1 MAWEDGKRVYRHEP
15 ALTDGQ
21 ERFARALAAGVPA
34 TEAARI
40 AGYADANVAGHR
52 LGRTEAVRARVRA
65 LRTNEIDKLASLSLR
80 VLKDILRKQG
90 VSDAVR
96 LNAVKLS
103 LALAGHTEKPSEE
116 AKALKTKDIKDMSVD
131 ELTAFIHAET
141 SKRAADAKP
150 IIDHVSPQS
159 DANPLKDNDISEKAR
174 PSEGHALLIEGSCEL
189 DDRARTDVVPDPGEP

>member
-1 MAWEDGKRVYRHEP
+1 MARDNGYTHEP
-15 ALTDGQ
+15 SLTDMQ
-21 ERFARALAAGVPA
+21 ERFARGLAGGLPQ

-40 AGYADANVAGHR
+40 AGYADPRVVAVR
-52 LGRTEAVRARVRA
+52 LARSDGVRARVRA

-150 IIDHVSPQS
+150 IMDHVSPQS
-159 DANPLKDNDISEKAR
+159 DANPLKDNDIPGRAR
-174 PSEGHALLIEGSCEL
+174 PSEGHALLIEGEVVRV
-189 DDRARTDVVPDPGEP
+189 DDVGQTDGVGEGEP